1 MHFEWFILIFIL
13 YALTPCIYHTCH
25 LSMLMFDMIKEKDN
39 LFILDALAWERR
51 AKQTKFT

>member
-1 MHFEWFILIFIL
+1 
-13 YALTPCIYHTCH
+13 
-25 LSMLMFDMIKEKDN
+25 MLMFDMIKEKDN